1 MKSLQCL
8 NNGGGFFIFVFVCC
22 KLSFQMK
29 FTLLPA
35 KKTQE
40 EKKISEFVIICG
52 ESLVIDDRV
61 PFRTE
66 AVLKNVL
73 CTVLC

>member
-40 EKKISEFVIICG
+40 EKKNQRIRNNLWGKFG
-52 ESLVIDDRV
+52 Y
-61 PFRTE
+61 
-66 AVLKNVL
+66 
-73 CTVLC
+73 